1 MASSTTFRL
10 PAPRRRSLR
19 PWAVEICEEAEVRS
33 QQFVAES
40 VQAGCCLR
48 GSRSFRPQP
57 QIPGKQV
64 HLASPRQLL
73 DGTPA
78 PCEHSF
84 VVLII
89 ISFCEQ
95 MIN

>member
-10 PAPRRRSLR
+10 PAPRRRSPR
-19 PWAVEICEEAEVRS
+19 SWAVEICEEAEVRS
-33 QQFVAES
+33 QFMAES

-84 VVLII
+84 VVMII

>member
-10 PAPRRRSLR
+10 PAPRRRSPR
-19 PWAVEICEEAEVRS
+19 SWAVEICEEAEVRS
-33 QQFVAES
+33 QFMAES

-57 QIPGKQV
+57 QIPGKQL

-89 ISFCEQ
+89 VSSCEQ